1 MLLKA
6 CFFCNSFDGSM
17 CLRVPIWDDD
27 VPVTSDSVVVCNSD
41 GKFASFTMYI
51 VLTLHF
57 YIETVVLGF
66 TPSHYTVVEGAHVLV
81 LFNIS
86 VIHGISQESGIS
98 VKFSTRNGSAS
109 CMCVSL

>member
-1 MLLKA
+1 M
-6 CFFCNSFDGSM
+6 
-17 CLRVPIWDDD
+17 
-27 VPVTSDSVVVCNSD
+27 
-41 GKFASFTMYI
+41 
-51 VLTLHF
+51 
-57 YIETVVLGF
+57 VLGF

-81 LFNIS
+81 SFNVS